1 MLVLRGID
9 PSFPNPPA
17 WFSGVKLRH
26 PSTRPNKIAC
36 CVLPGDVFSLF
47 RTRITT
53 CYSDRVEAG
62 PDFVLGLP
70 HVVAHSRRYWE
81 RLLAERYRAAQ
92 ETTQEVLGR
101 GASAFE
107 STTPIQ
113 KKREST

>member
-9 PSFPNPPA
+9 PSFPNPLHG
-17 WFSGVKLRH
+17 FLGLNFVT

-62 PDFVLGLP
+62 PDFVPESP
-70 HVVAHSRRYWE
+70 HVVAHFHR
-81 RLLAERYRAAQ
+81 
-92 ETTQEVLGR
+92 
-101 GASAFE
+101 
-107 STTPIQ
+107 
-113 KKREST
+113 